1 MGINAVPEDSQK
13 GEYLGMDR
21 YLKDFCGGNI
31 FVPRDI
37 LSGLCQVTYVTDE
50 GMNKHSMMR
59 KLQVVKYSLPEDGDD
74 RNDR

>member
-1 MGINAVPEDSQK
+1 
-13 GEYLGMDR
+13 MDR

-31 FVPRDI
+31 FVPPDI

-50 GMNKHSMMR
+50 GMSKHSMMR